1 MPLYSEQR
9 PIRVTIVG
17 GGISG
22 IAQAIRIKER
32 LGNKAKITVLEKA
45 DSAGGIWRDSKW
57 PGAADG
63 LRDGFMLMHGI
74 GSQGVD
80 VPIHLYSLYSDL
92 KHDWT
97 KLYAEQPEVLAYW
110 LGLIEKHGLDDTFS
124 YNSEFVGSTWS
135 HSSQSHT
142 LEVRDTQLEQI
153 WSFETDVLIGANGPL
168 STPLI
173 PKIPGLDKFKGHYFH
188 NLRWDEG
195 YSFEGKKI
203 AVVGSGSSAIQFIV
217 SRLTEAMLRT
227 DSSNHLIC
235 RVQQPGLAALPG
247 VHLTQFIRSGGYFV
261 PKINMPYSHLVQL
274 AFRWIPGF
282 QRLYRFNLFLESND
296 RWRARNEEAVRPTPT
311 ETSLIKYLA
320 DTAPAKY
327 FEALKPDYPFGCK
340 RPAFDHGWLKSLHR
354 ENVDLVN
361 SHIVEFDERGI
372 KTQDGRYFEADVVIF
387 ATGSN
392 VAEHGVGIN
401 LGVKGEEGKTL
412 NEHWKE
418 IGGPQAYL
426 GVASIDLSTRFSSQY
441 PNLFNVIGPNAIAGS
456 WGYTIGTMTKF
467 ISRLVSSLVEND
479 LTSLQPTI
487 TAFRAHNLEMRSK
500 LATSTMNS
508 QLCSNWW
515 RVGGKGLI
523 TVPNWQTGFGLA
535 ASVRKIKWDDWV
547 AFERI
552 SPVEAVDVK
561 QAIGEVRPVDVKKRF
576 WFKTARKSVELGV
589 ILTAVVAV
597 VRSQGVVDKLFDAA
611 RALFVR
617 A

>member
-45 DSAGGIWRDSKW
+45 GSAGGIWRDSKW

-63 LRDGFMLMHGI
+63 LYGFMPICI

-110 LGLIEKHGLDDTFS
+110 LGLIEKHSLNDSFS

-142 LEVRDTQLEQI
+142 LEVRDTQSKQI

-195 YSFEGKKI
+195 YGFEGKKI
-203 AVVGSGSSAIQFIV
+203 AVVGSGSSAIQFI
-217 SRLTEAMLRT
+217 
-227 DSSNHLIC
+227 
-235 RVQQPGLAALPG
+235 PGLAALPG
-247 VHLTQFIRSGGYFV
+247 AHLTQFIRSGGYFV
-261 PKINMPYSHLVQL
+261 PKINTPYSHLVQL

-327 FEALKPDYPFGCK
+327 FEVLKPDYPFGCK

-354 ENVDLVN
+354 ENVELVN

-412 NEHWKE
+412 NEYWKE

-426 GVASIDLSTRFSSQY
+426 GVAVPGY

-456 WGYTIGTMTKF
+456 WGYTIGTMTEF
-467 ISRLVSSLVEND
+467 ISRLVSTLVEND

-547 AFERI
+547 AVERI
-552 SPVEAVDVK
+552 SPVEAADAK

-576 WFKTARKSVELGV
+576 WFKTARKSVEVGV

-597 VRSQGVVDKLFDAA
+597 LRSQGWSDKLFDAA